1 MQSGTDAMRIENLSL
16 AYSAVVEVPRDE
28 RPFPW
33 SRRTKKR
40 EIQAL
45 DNVNFSVGAGKAVA
59 LLGGNGAGKS
69 TLMKT
74 IIGALK
80 PSAGRIDLWGRPH
93 LLAPGLGF
101 NRKLSGRENVILGGL
116 AAGMTLEEV
125 KDKAESIIDFA
136 DIGGFIEMP
145 TTTYSSGMF
154 GRLAFAVATHVD
166 PDILLIDE
174 ALSAGDAAFKER
186 AVSRVQEMCSAAR
199 TIIVVSHST
208 ALVSEMATEGVW
220 LHQGHV
226 RMQGDI
232 DEVSEAYLKFQ
243 AEGTE
248 TAQLDRTIADR

>member
-1 MQSGTDAMRIENLSL
+1 MRIENLSL

-28 RPFPW
+28 RSRPW
-33 SRRTKKR
+33 SRRAKKR
-40 EIQAL
+40 EIRAL
-45 DNVNFSVGAGKAVA
+45 DDVNFSVGAGKAVA

-125 KDKAESIIDFA
+125 KDKAESIIEFA

-145 TTTYSSGMF
+145 PTTYSSGMF

-186 AVSRVQEMCSAAR
+186 AVNRVQEMCGAAR

-232 DEVSEAYLKFQ
+232 GEVSEAYLKFQ
-243 AEGTE
+243 ADGTE

>member
-1 MQSGTDAMRIENLSL
+1 MISVPVMNADSSL
-16 AYSAVVEVPRDE
+16 AKNKARSAISYGSPTRL
-28 RPFPW
+28 
-33 SRRTKKR
+33 T
-40 EIQAL
+40 
-45 DNVNFSVGAGKAVA
+45 
-59 LLGGNGAGKS
+59 
-69 TLMKT
+69 
-74 IIGALK
+74 
-80 PSAGRIDLWGRPH
+80 
-93 LLAPGLGF
+93 
-101 NRKLSGRENVILGGL
+101 GL
-116 AAGMTLEEV
+116 A
-125 KDKAESIIDFA
+125 SITA
-136 DIGGFIEMP
+136 L
-145 TTTYSSGMF
+145 TYSSGMF

-248 TAQLDRTIADR
+248 TAQLDRTIVDR